1 MKLGIVG
8 NGGIV
13 QATLEAV
20 KDADDISVSALW
32 CRNESKG
39 RPLCEKYDIE
49 ALYTDYDAFLK
60 DDSFDTVYIGLVN
73 SLHYEYAKKA
83 LLASKNV
90 IVEKPFTSTYT
101 QAKELFDLALEKDV
115 YLFEAIMSRYSENY
129 EELSKH
135 LDDIGMIKI
144 VRCNYSQYSR
154 RFDAYQNGE
163 VLPAFDPKLSGG
175 ALYDINVYNVHFLTG
190 LFGAPSFSYYMANTG
205 FNGIDTSGI
214 LLMNYGS
221 FKAVCT
227 GAKDSQSDSGIVI
240 QGTKGEIEV
249 NNRPGIIK
257 NVILKFH
264 DGSERKLD
272 IKQEDDP
279 LKQEFNKINE
289 ILNKKDFGTMMLWMN
304 QSLQTMLVLENAR
317 EDIGLE
323 F

>member
-13 QATLEAV
+13 QIALHSLCDTDIEV
-20 KDADDISVSALW
+20 KSLW
-32 CRNESKG
+32 CRNEAKG
-39 RPLCEKYDIE
+39 KPLCEQYHIE
-49 ALYTDYDAFLK
+49 TLYTDYDAFLK
-60 DDSFDTVYIGLVN
+60 DDSFDTVYIGLIN

-83 LLASKNV
+83 LLASRNV
-90 IVEKPFTSTYT
+90 IVEKPFTSTY
-101 QAKELFDLALEKDV
+101 QEAKELMDIAMEKDV
-115 YLFEAIMSRYSENY
+115 YLFEAIMSRYSQNY

-135 LDDIGMIKI
+135 LDDVGMIKV

-154 RFDAYQNGE
+154 RYDAYEKGE
-163 VLPAFDPKLSGG
+163 VLPAFDPKCSGG

-214 LLMNYGS
+214 LLMNYGA

-240 QGTKGEIEV
+240 QGTKGNITV
-249 NNRPGIIK
+249 NSRPGIIR
-257 NVILKFH
+257 NIVLKLH
-264 DGSERKLD
+264 DGSEKTLD

-279 LKQEFNKINE
+279 MKQEFQKIDDV
-289 ILNKKDFGTMMLWMN
+289 LKKKDYGTMMMWMN

-317 EDIGLE
+317 NDIGLE